1 MQTSNAY
8 CEAVSQENRNI
19 VNENHVSIHIMFKNN
34 QQILKVILLIKM
46 HLFQSN
52 FFIAQCM

>member
-1 MQTSNAY
+1 MQTSN
-8 CEAVSQENRNI
+8 CEAVSQENINI